1 MSSRT
6 KPASRTRS
14 SYPGE
19 SARSRFRRPRHAA
32 QRTTARHRKPVEND
46 LTKPS
51 HLLRYVALA
60 AITVLVAVGIRSY
73 AIQLFFI
80 PSASMEPTLCGG
92 NCPDGNDRIL
102 VNKVAYRLGSPDHG
116 DIVVFARPHILDGQ
130 TPDKDLVKRVIAVA
144 GDTIRWSGQSLWLN
158 NIEQHES
165 YVNPVCNNSLGATT
179 IGSVTVPAGDVFV
192 MGDNRCDSTDSR
204 VFGPIATSSVV
215 GKAFMIVW
223 PAKRISLL

>member
-1 MSSRT
+1 MSRF
-6 KPASRTRS
+6 RS

-32 QRTTARHRKPVEND
+32 QRTQARHRKPVEND

-51 HLLRYVALA
+51 HLMRYVLLA
-60 AITVLVAVGIRSY
+60 AVTVLVAVGIRSY
-73 AIQLFFI
+73 AVQLFFI

-92 NCPDGNDRIL
+92 NCPAGNDRIL
-102 VNKVAYRLGSPDHG
+102 VNKIAYKIGTPDHG
-116 DIVVFARPHILDGQ
+116 DIVVFARPHMLDGQ

-144 GDTIRWSGQSLWLN
+144 GDTIRWNGRTLWLN
-158 NIEQHES
+158 DIEQHES
-165 YVNPVCNNSLGATT
+165 YVNPVCNNSFGATST
-179 IGSVTVPAGDVFV
+179 PGSVTVPAGDVFV

-204 VFGPIATSSVV
+204 VFGPIPVSTVV

-223 PAKRISLL
+223 PAHRIRLL